1 MSNVV
6 LFFDCFYCSLIPV
19 YCCLVH
25 FGGKFCRSSRD
36 GQSRWNC
43 PALGVQKWEGKW
55 WNGEIGAWKV
65 SHDDSPTVCHK
76 IRLILIRTD
85 TYLTFGMLTYSVQG
99 LCLVQHSHTDC
110 HTALNAH
117 VQHAH
122 AHLQVHAVR
131 KFASVSALNVHFP
144 PVSYLIIS
152 DKWQW
157 MVHSPAVLHRPIL
170 WLLWARWGE
179 PRCPR
184 VLSH

>member
-1 MSNVV
+1 M
-6 LFFDCFYCSLIPV
+6 LCYSLIV
-19 YCCLVH
+19 FIALWYLCTVVWCTLVANFADPH
-25 FGGKFCRSSRD
+25 VMDRAGETVLHWACKR
-36 GQSRWNC
+36 
-43 PALGVQKWEGKW
+43 

-117 VQHAH
+117 AQHAH
-122 AHLQVHAVR
+122 IHLQVHAVQ
-131 KFASVSALNVHFP
+131 KFASISALNVHFP